1 MSFFTRHREDKI
13 LRRLE
18 IMASALQLQFQAMSD
33 QVAQTLGV
41 EQSAIVLING
51 IAAQVSAAVAADE
64 AGDITALPGL
74 VTALQTSAAN
84 LSAAVLANPGPGPA
98 PIVVPAPVAVVPAPA
113 AVVPTST
120 VVDTTPAVS

>member
-1 MSFFTRHREDKI
+1 
-13 LRRLE
+13 
-18 IMASALQLQFQAMSD
+18 MASALQLQFQAMSD

-84 LSAAVLANPGPGPA
+84 LSAAVLANPGPA
-98 PIVVPAPVAVVPAPA
+98 PVVVPAPVAVVPAPVV
-113 AVVPTST
+113 VVPAST